1 MLSSLNKCCVIDSSL
16 INKFHQVKELNVRDD
31 KKCLQNIKNIK
42 LFKKKKK
49 RLLEITLSQHKGCQ
63 LHLTENALQDI
74 LPPETSK

>member
-1 MLSSLNKCCVIDSSL
+1 MLRNWQFPNKQISSGQRVECSRWQKMST
-16 INKFHQVKELNVRDD
+16 KYKKHQ
-31 KKCLQNIKNIK
+31 II
-42 LFKKKKK
+42 FGKKK